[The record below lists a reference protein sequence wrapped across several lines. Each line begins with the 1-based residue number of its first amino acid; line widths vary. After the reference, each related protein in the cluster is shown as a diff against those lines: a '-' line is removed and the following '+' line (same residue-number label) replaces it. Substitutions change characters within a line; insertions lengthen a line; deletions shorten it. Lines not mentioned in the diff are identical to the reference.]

1 MSIQSDKV
9 DQDVNNPLVSI
20 GLPVY
25 NEERFIRQTIESLLA
40 QDYRN
45 IELIISDNCSTDG
58 TGTICRSFVTSD
70 RRVRYERSEQ
80 NLGAFTNFNRVFEL
94 ASGKYFMWAGAHDLW
109 GATFISQALPMLE
122 EDPQLVMVY
131 PRAVMIDAAGN
142 QLGNVDESFETRNSS
157 AVQRYLELIWKIPS
171 CNMFHGLIRR
181 EALPRAGIKR
191 VWGADIILLAELLLQ
206 GTFAQIPEVL
216 FYRREVRPEE
226 VHDAEGWKKRA
237 LETVEGPQPSPKQ
250 QMSLEELFREM
261 RNEELKLIWHSR
273 LSPAD
278 KLRGLLQTVKCSRTR
293 YGVRVPADTVLRGLA
308 AMRSPQGFFRKV
320 RARMIRRAPDQKKF
334 EAADR
339 S

>member
-9 DQDVNNPLVSI
+9 DQDVSNPLVSI

-40 QDYRN
+40 QDYQN
-45 IELIISDNCSTDG
+45 IELIISDNCSTDA
-58 TGTICRSFVTSD
+58 TETICRSFAASD

-80 NLGAFTNFNRVFEL
+80 NLGAFTNFNQVFEL

-109 GATFISQALPMLE
+109 GTTFVSRALPMLE
-122 EDPQLVMVY
+122 QDPQLVMVY

-142 QLGNVDESFETRNSS
+142 QFGNVEESFETGHSS
-157 AVQRYLELIWKIPS
+157 AVERYLELIWKIPS
-171 CNMFHGLIRR
+171 GNMFHGLIRR
-181 EALPRAGIKR
+181 QALPRGGIKR
-191 VWGADIILLAELLLQ
+191 VWGADIILLAELSLQ
-206 GTFAQIPEVL
+206 GAFAQIPEVL

-237 LETVEGPQPSPKQ
+237 LETVEGPQPSQKQ

-261 RNEELKLIWHSR
+261 RDEELKLIWRSR

-293 YGVRVPADTVLRGLA
+293 YGVRVPADAVLRVLT
-308 AMRSPQGFFRKV
+308 AMRSPQGFFKKV
-320 RARMIRRAPDQKKF
+320 RARINRRGPDQKKL
-334 EAADR
+334 EVADR